1 MLGKMDTCTSEPRPL
16 SYVILKNQFKMD
28 DIFKHRSQIIK
39 FLKENIGGTFFDK
52 DLGND
57 FLDSTT
63 KAKTTK
69 LSK

>member
-1 MLGKMDTCTSEPRPL
+1 MNPDL
-16 SYVILKNQFKMD
+16 SYVIHKNQFNMD
-28 DIFKHRSQIIK
+28 HIFKHRPQIIK
-39 FLKENIGGTFFDK
+39 FLKENTGGTFFDK

-69 LSK
+69 QN